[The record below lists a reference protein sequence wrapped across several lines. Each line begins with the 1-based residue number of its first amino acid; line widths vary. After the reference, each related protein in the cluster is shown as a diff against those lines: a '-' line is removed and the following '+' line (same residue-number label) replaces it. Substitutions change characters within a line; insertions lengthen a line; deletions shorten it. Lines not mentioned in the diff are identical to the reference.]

1 MVESSQFFLAF
12 RHALEV
18 LQVCYRVILKGLALA
33 MDLAFDDRCSND
45 FYNAKSVF
53 IAVNASLCWLNNVSC
68 LFLSFPLIASGA

>member
-1 MVESSQFFLAF
+1 MVESCQFFLAF

-18 LQVCYRVILKGLALA
+18 LQVRYRVILKGLALA

-53 IAVNASLCWLNNVSC
+53 IGNASLRWLNNVSC

>member
-18 LQVCYRVILKGLALA
+18 LQVCYRVILKGLSLA
-33 MDLAFDDRCSND
+33 MDLAFDDRCSNY

-53 IAVNASLCWLNNVSC
+53 IAYPQCFISRSGLDPVSVGSLVL
-68 LFLSFPLIASGA
+68 